1 MKWNGLAGL
10 YVVVVGITRYHVL
23 NPKSAF
29 IVLAN
34 FDIWIQIMYYY
45 CCLVREA
52 MSSLVMVHSSLGS
65 S

>member
-1 MKWNGLAGL
+1 VKWNGLEGGL

-29 IVLAN
+29 VVLAN
-34 FDIWIQIMYYY
+34 FDIWIQIMY
-45 CCLVREA
+45 CCLVLEA
-52 MSSLVMVHSSLGS
+52 MSSLVTAYSSLGS

>member
-1 MKWNGLAGL
+1 MGQGGL
-10 YVVVVGITRYHVL
+10 YVVVVGITCYHVL

-34 FDIWIQIMYYY
+34 FDIWIQIMY
-45 CCLVREA
+45 CCLVLEA
-52 MSSLVMVHSSLGS
+52 MSNLVTAHSRLGS